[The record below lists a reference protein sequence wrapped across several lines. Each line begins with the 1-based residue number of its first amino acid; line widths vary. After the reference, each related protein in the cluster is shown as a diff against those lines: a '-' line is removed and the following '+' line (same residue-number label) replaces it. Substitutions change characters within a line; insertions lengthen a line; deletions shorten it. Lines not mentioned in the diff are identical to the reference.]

1 MKLNQIRAIESN
13 KKKHHHEEISALHKA
28 TMKEALMN
36 GFHRVYHPKDD
47 EGESLP
53 PESQKVQ
60 FRYKEVIE
68 QQNGRL
74 AELFDATATRDWTN
88 CEANAD
94 VVVEGEVFLEGAP
107 VHYLLYLEKQLD
119 DQRTF
124 VSKMVELD
132 PGENWAWDEN
142 SGQFKSDVVAQ
153 TKKAKKK
160 RAIVMYDA
168 TVEHPAQ
175 TQLIDDEVIVGTWKK
190 TKFSG
195 AIPGPEKKRI
205 LARIQTLTDAVKF
218 AREKANSTEA
228 LPMKVGKKVLD
239 YLFVEVA

>member
-1 MKLNQIRAIESN
+1 MKLNQILAIEAN

-28 TMKEALMN
+28 TQKEGLMN
-36 GFHRVYHPKDD
+36 GFHRIYEPRDE

-68 QQNGRL
+68 QQNDRL

-94 VVVEGEVFLEGAP
+94 VIVEGEVFLEGAP

-132 PGENWAWDEN
+132 PGENWNWDTN
-142 SGQFKSDVVAQ
+142 SGQWKSDVVEQ
-153 TKKAKKK
+153 TKKTRKK
-160 RAIVMYDA
+160 VPLVLYHA
-168 TVEHPAQ
+168 TTEHVAQ
-175 TQLIDDEVIVGTWKK
+175 TQVIEEEVIVGTWKK

-195 AIPGPEKKRI
+195 AIPGPEKKTI
-205 LARIQTLTDAVKF
+205 LAKIQTLTDAVKF

-228 LPMKVGKKVLD
+228 SPMKIGKKVLD
-239 YLFVEVA
+239 YLYLGVA

>member
-1 MKLNQIRAIESN
+1 MKLNQILAIEAN

-28 TMKEALMN
+28 TQKEALMN
-36 GFHRVYHPKDD
+36 GFHRIYEPRDE

-68 QQNGRL
+68 QQNDRL

-94 VVVEGEVFLEGAP
+94 VIVNGEVFLEGAP

-132 PGENWAWDEN
+132 PGENWNWDTN
-142 SGQFKSDVVAQ
+142 SGQWKSDVVEQ
-153 TKKAKKK
+153 TKKTRKK
-160 RAIVMYDA
+160 VPLVLYHA
-168 TVEHPAQ
+168 TTEHVAQ
-175 TQLIDDEVIVGTWKK
+175 TQVIEEEVIVGTYKK

-195 AIPGPEKKRI
+195 AIPGPEKKTI
-205 LARIQTLTDAVKF
+205 LAKIQTLTDAVKF

-228 LPMKVGKKVLD
+228 TPMKIGKKVLD
-239 YLFVEVA
+239 YLYVEVA

>member
-1 MKLNQIRAIESN
+1 MKLNQILAIESN

-36 GFHRVYHPKDD
+36 GFHRVYNPKDA

-88 CEANAD
+88 CEAHAD
-94 VVVEGEVFLEGAP
+94 VVVEGQVFLEAAP

-142 SGQFKSDVVAQ
+142 SGQFKSDVVEQ
-153 TKKAKKK
+153 TKKIRKK
-160 RAIVMYDA
+160 VPLVLYHA
-168 TVEHPAQ
+168 TEQHVAQ
-175 TQLIDDEVIVGTWKK
+175 TQVIEEEVIVGTWKK

-195 AIPGPEKKRI
+195 AIPGPEKKKV
-205 LARIQTLTDAVKF
+205 LARIQVLTDAVKF
-218 AREKANSTEA
+218 AREKANSAEA
-228 LPMKVGKKVLD
+228 TPMTIGKKVLD